1 MSGSSVP
8 NDSSATTMKLSIPTL
23 RVRHLCCFPVFPIQN
38 LSVNAFIKVNYKHM
52 ETPKNSLKVIYF
64 HLDGI
69 QVLDSFLI

>member
-8 NDSSATTMKLSIPTL
+8 NDSSATNNESEYSHTEGEATVLLPSISYLKL
-23 RVRHLCCFPVFPIQN
+23 
-38 LSVNAFIKVNYKHM
+38 VNAFIKVNYKHM

-69 QVLDSFLI
+69 QVE